1 MIIALTNATP
11 AFRGKIILLNTDL
24 FVSVHRATVTR
35 EDGLIEDITYVH
47 CPPHGT
53 WEVQEEVEDVVAL
66 IEKKPTA
73 SQRQKRKNKSLLL

>member
-11 AFRGKIILLNTDL
+11 TFRKQTILLNTDL

-47 CPPHGT
+47 CPPHGN
-53 WEVQEEVEDVVAL
+53 WEVLEEPSEILDL
-66 IEKKPTA
+66 INGAKK
-73 SQRQKRKNKSLLL
+73 KKVLKNKSRHL